1 MIATRQSPL
10 DVIRRKRDGEQLDT
24 ASIGNMV
31 TAVVDGTAS
40 EGQIAAFAMA
50 VFLRGMVI
58 DECVALTAAMRDS
71 GTVMAWPLD

>member
-10 DVIRRKRDGEQLDT
+10 DVIRSKRDGEQLDT

-50 VFLRGMVI
+50 VFLRHG
-58 DECVALTAAMRDS
+58 D
-71 GTVMAWPLD
+71 